1 MLKTP
6 LPICWN
12 VPITSSSS
20 KSNTSAKL
28 EYLVAPYVHCIRKQY
43 INESE
48 YYKTQTS
55 TGEDGTT
62 TSTKVLDNEKWE
74 NNICVLGNNE
84 NSKLKET
91 STFALIDGYS
101 YEPSDRDMYTNKI
114 VGNTATTNIVT
125 SLPYDLATLGETS
138 TATETETETEVDGET
153 ITKVTID
160 INTSFTPTLSEFTYP
175 NNVNTFLA
183 VTNED
188 KTVTPDME
196 TMLSYESLFTL
207 VCEPGS
213 SNYIPASSDSD
224 ILNLT

>member
-12 VPITSSSS
+12 IPITSQQAY

-43 INESE
+43 INEND

-62 TSTKVLDNEKWE
+62 RSTKVIDNEKWE

-101 YEPSDRDMYTNKI
+101 YDPSDREMYASKI
-114 VGNTATTNIVT
+114 VNNTATTKIVT

-138 TATETETETEVDGET
+138 TATETETEVDG
-153 ITKVTID
+153 KKNVTIN
-160 INTSFTPTLSEFTYP
+160 INTKFTPDLSKFTYP
-175 NNVNTFLA
+175 NNVTTFLA